1 MTFAQ
6 RQRRDRDRA
15 IRAALKEHGSVR
27 RAAAALGMPH
37 STLHD
42 RALELGLRLGWPK
55 RRRRKTRTV
64 RRAR

>member
-6 RQRRDRDRA
+6 RQQRELDRA
-15 IRAALKEHGSVR
+15 IRAALKAHGSVR
-27 RAAAALGMPH
+27 LAASALGMPH

-42 RALELGLRLGWPK
+42 RACALGVHMGWPK

-64 RRAR
+64 RRGR